1 MKPQEVIQ
9 ELNRQID
16 GRDDV
21 IITTGVGQHQMFAA
35 QFIEWHRP
43 WSWVSSGGLGAWSQR
58 CDACARLC
66 DDYDFAR
73 LTHNSAR
80 FPCATGVLQPC
91 FATVFASIVSLPLSP
106 CHHRHHRHHRRH
118 HHHHRRRRRRRHLL
132 MVAPL

>member
-43 WSWVSSGGLGAWSQR
+43 WSWVSSGGLGAWCQR

-66 DDYDFAR
+66 LR
-73 LTHNSAR
+73 
-80 FPCATGVLQPC
+80 PVWKG
-91 FATVFASIVSLPLSP
+91 
-106 CHHRHHRHHRRH
+106 
-118 HHHHRRRRRRRHLL
+118 
-132 MVAPL
+132 APAAIFCVMTTTLRA